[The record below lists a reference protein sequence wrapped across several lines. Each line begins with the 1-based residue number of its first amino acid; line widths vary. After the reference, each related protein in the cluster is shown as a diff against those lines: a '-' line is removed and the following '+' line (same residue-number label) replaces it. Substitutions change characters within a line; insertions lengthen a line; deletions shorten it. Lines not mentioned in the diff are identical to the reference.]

1 MIHFRRDRR
10 AWHLGRNMFAVK
22 LGPMR
27 PQKLKLNDMWMDF
40 QGEISQTG
48 GCGRGE
54 SSQSLAGA
62 KPAQGLIDVP
72 PLLHLAAPTQFCP
85 IKVLFKLKNGI
96 KRVARQIRSIA
107 ILAIVI
113 GLVLKSR
120 FRVAAFDSISNVV
133 MPQEQGRRL
142 EIGLSISGSW
152 SFCLEVERLRSPEVR

>member
-120 FRVAAFDSISNVV
+120 FRAQNKVKSVFQSRG
-133 MPQEQGRRL
+133 PGRF
-142 EIGLSISGSW
+142 
-152 SFCLEVERLRSPEVR
+152 FCLEVERLRSPEVR

>member
-113 GLVLKSR
+113 VIHHR
-120 FRVAAFDSISNVV
+120 HH
-133 MPQEQGRRL
+133 